1 MTEADSRYFSIRVLF
16 EPKSPT
22 GEGDEEGREDDE
34 EEGEEGE
41 ESGFGTNAR
50 PEETRFRV
58 REDLNDRH
66 CSCGRGSGERELENQ
81 GTNVFFL
88 SLGRN
93 PTPFIQSWSFWR
105 S

>member
-66 CSCGRGSGERELENQ
+66 CSCGSREKESLKTKAQ
-81 GTNVFFL
+81 MFFFL
-88 SLGRN
+88 V
-93 PTPFIQSWSFWR
+93 
-105 S
+105 